1 MSGFFCRFIKSIV
14 DYVKM
19 YRLDGI
25 DLDWEFPNEHIGADK
40 RQKMHFTQLL
50 REIRAEI
57 NRQERHKFL
66 LSVAVAAPIF
76 MIDNCYDVSFMNR

>member
-1 MSGFFCRFIKSIV
+1 MDIV
-14 DYVKM
+14 KEYHV
-19 YRLDGI
+19 DGV
-25 DLDWEFPNEHIGADK
+25 DLDWEFPNEHIGSDK

>member
-1 MSGFFCRFIKSIV
+1 MKERH
-14 DYVKM
+14 
-19 YRLDGI
+19 LDGV
-25 DLDWEFPNEHIGADK
+25 DLDWEFPNEHIGSDK
-40 RQKMHFTQLL
+40 KQKMHFTQLL

-76 MIDNCYDVSFMNR
+76 MIDNSYDVSFMNE